1 MFTSLYI
8 FSFLKHTVTG
18 ALGLL
23 FAAVFARTVSHLSH
37 QVLMLLFGL
46 LTTLHIIANM
56 NCMKLI
62 SFDYLNTP
70 RMNMIV
76 KNILDQIDLND
87 DTETYQQIVSIDP
100 PSVVSKQEP
109 LFFIGKNVRPFTYVP
124 IRFGVSFH
132 SVYSNTKCFKNLK
145 HVDLV
150 VDSLETKKYSI
161 IQDFEMRAN
170 FGRGCVFVML
180 SEKATGLDK
189 TKAYFHALLFQSET
203 LKRDL
208 SIKKRRHSKKETFD
222 DSLDDFKQKVE
233 TKMSVL
239 WPLFV
244 RKANDVGW
252 DLARTDL
259 RSEGFEIGI
268 DLKN

>member
-1 MFTSLYI
+1 M
-8 FSFLKHTVTG
+8 
-18 ALGLL
+18 
-23 FAAVFARTVSHLSH
+23 
-37 QVLMLLFGL
+37 
-46 LTTLHIIANM
+46 
-56 NCMKLI
+56 
-62 SFDYLNTP
+62 
-70 RMNMIV
+70 
-76 KNILDQIDLND
+76 
-87 DTETYQQIVSIDP
+87 
-100 PSVVSKQEP
+100 
-109 LFFIGKNVRPFTYVP
+109 IGKNVRPFTYVP

-132 SVYSNTKCFKNLK
+132 SVYSDKNGFKNLK

-161 IQDFEMRAN
+161 ILDFERRSN
-170 FGRGCVFVML
+170 FCRGCVFIML

-189 TKAYFHALLFQSET
+189 TKAYFHALLFQSEI